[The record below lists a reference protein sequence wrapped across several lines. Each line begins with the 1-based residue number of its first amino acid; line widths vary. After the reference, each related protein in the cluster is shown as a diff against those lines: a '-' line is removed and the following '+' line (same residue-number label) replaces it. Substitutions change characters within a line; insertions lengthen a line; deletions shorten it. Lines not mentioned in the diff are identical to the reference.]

1 MRKMTAYGAFAQF
14 VEDNGRYPT
23 LDEFK
28 NMGYSR
34 ATYYRCKKDYK
45 PTEPEEFGYAVR
57 TNTEQFDNGVTIID
71 LRF

>member
-57 TNTEQFDNGVTIID
+57 TDTEQFDNGVTIID

>member
-1 MRKMTAYGAFAQF
+1 MIKAIDRFTDFTT
-14 VEDNGRYPT
+14 EHGRYPT
-23 LDEFK
+23 LEEFQK
-28 NMGYSR
+28 LGYCR

-57 TNTEQFDNGVTIID
+57 TSTEQFDNGVTVID